1 MNTLKELI
9 KTGVMN
15 ENKTLEDVHD
25 SVNQPRHYTQGEIE
39 SIQAIESMLGQNGI
53 RACCRA
59 SALQYIWR
67 APDKGKV
74 EDLKKAVW
82 YLNYAIGTYG
92 GKK

>member
-1 MNTLKELI
+1 MTTLKEMI
-9 KTGVMN
+9 KTGLMN
-15 ENKTLEDVHD
+15 ENKTLADVHD
-25 SVNQPRHYTQGEIE
+25 AISHPSHYTQGQIE

-53 RACCRA
+53 RAFCRA

-92 GKK
+92 EKK

>member
-1 MNTLKELI
+1 MNTLKEMI
-9 KTGVMN
+9 KTGLMN
-15 ENKTLEDVHD
+15 ENKTLADVHD
-25 SVNQPRHYTQGEIE
+25 AINQPQHYTQGQIE

-53 RACCRA
+53 RAFCRA

-67 APDKGKV
+67 APDKGKA

-92 GKK
+92 EKK

>member
-1 MNTLKELI
+1 MNTLKEMI
-9 KTGVMN
+9 KTGIMN

-39 SIQAIESMLGQNGI
+39 SIQAIESMLGQNGM
-53 RACCRA
+53 RAFCRA

-67 APDKGKV
+67 SPDKGKA